1 MFLPVLVCSKAS
13 TATCC
18 AVLAMFLFVAIKF
31 LKSSLQGVPDMEH
44 YRNKAKEVA
53 MIAELKAVAARSS
66 DTLLEDAIGVVSL
79 FALLLA
85 GLFLP
90 SLI

>member
-1 MFLPVLVCSKAS
+1 
-13 TATCC
+13 
-18 AVLAMFLFVAIKF
+18 
-31 LKSSLQGVPDMEH
+31 MEH

-66 DTLLEDAIGVVSL
+66 DTLLEDAFGVVSL
-79 FALLLA
+79 FALLIA

-90 SLI
+90 ALI